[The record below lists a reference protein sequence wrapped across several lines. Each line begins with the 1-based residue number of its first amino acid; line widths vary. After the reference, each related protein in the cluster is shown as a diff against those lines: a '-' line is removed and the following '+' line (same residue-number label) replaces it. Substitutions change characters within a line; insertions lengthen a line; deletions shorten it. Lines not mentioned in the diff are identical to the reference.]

1 LALVFKKAEADAPYM
16 GTLVV
21 LAILVTL
28 AVLGGTGW
36 LVADSR
42 DGKDWKPMDWPTGRR
57 NGSAK

>member
-1 LALVFKKAEADAPYM
+1 M